1 MFTHEMISGFNE
13 LELSIYNCV
22 IMNKDRV
29 CRMKIKE
36 LAEAAH
42 VSTASVLRFCK
53 KLGCEGFSD
62 FKLRYKEYVKQDKK
76 YLIDDN
82 ETNLKNMVSWV
93 DSMEFQEMIDGAY
106 QMLKK
111 TTRIIFVGIG
121 TSGIL
126 AKYGARFFCNVGR
139 FSLYVDDPFLPVL
152 QDQID
157 STVAIALS
165 ESGASRETIY
175 IASQMKEH
183 GIKLM
188 CITNKSES
196 VLARLSDYKLIYHVP
211 EIIVNKTNITTQI
224 PVLYILE
231 ALAMKFYNG
240 EVIEAQS
247 RDMKAKIAERFDKMD
262 IFDETDK

>member
-1 MFTHEMISGFNE
+1 MFTHEMITSFNE

-22 IMNKDRV
+22 ILNKDRIY
-29 CRMKIKE
+29 RMKIKE

-62 FKLRYKEYVKQDKK
+62 FKLRYKEYLKQDKK
-76 YLIDDN
+76 YLINSN
-82 ETNLKNMVSWV
+82 ETNLKNMASWV
-93 DSMEFQEMIDGAY
+93 DSAEFQEMIDGAY
-106 QMLKK
+106 QMLKR
-111 TTRIIFVGIG
+111 TTRIILVGIG

-165 ESGASRETIY
+165 ESGASRETIE
-175 IASQMKEH
+175 IARQMKEH
-183 GIKLM
+183 GIKVM
-188 CITNKSES
+188 CITNKPDST
-196 VLARLSDYKLIYHVP
+196 LARLSDYSLFYQVP
-211 EIIVNKTNITTQI
+211 EIIVNRTNITTQL

-231 ALAMKFYNG
+231 TLAMKFYNASVL
-240 EVIEAQS
+240 EN
-247 RDMKAKIAERFDKMD
+247 
-262 IFDETDK
+262 